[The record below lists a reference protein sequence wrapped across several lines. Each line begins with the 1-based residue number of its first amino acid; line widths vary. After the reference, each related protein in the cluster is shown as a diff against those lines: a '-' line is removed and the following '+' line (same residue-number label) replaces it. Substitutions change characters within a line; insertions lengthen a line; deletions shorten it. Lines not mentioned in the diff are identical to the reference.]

1 MRVLLASLGTA
12 GDIHPFLAIGR
23 HLAAHGHHAELV
35 SNPVFAPLAERAGID
50 FTPVGEAAHFHATFA
65 HPSVWHPLNGF
76 GVMWRYLARPAIP
89 AALARLEAAADEP
102 DTVVL
107 YSPFLMPAPRIA
119 METRGLRAVSA
130 WTAPQMLPCFAPPL
144 WLAGRRIGVDVPAT
158 QAREAVL
165 ALDRSKMQPL
175 ALSDIEAAR
184 SARGLPAL
192 ERSIF
197 LEWIHSPLLSIALFP
212 ECFAAATSDWPQPH
226 LHAGFPLY
234 DDDVAGGLAPAV
246 LQFLDAGAPPVVF
259 TAGTAMHDATAFF
272 ADAVAASKALGLRAI
287 LLTQDFTQIP
297 AALPPGVVHVPYV
310 PFSLL
315 LPRARALVHH
325 GGVGTLAQALR
336 ARLPQLVVPQAYDQF
351 DNASRLEA
359 LGVAHAIYPRG
370 DGSRPPLPD
379 ALAQLLADASVPAAC
394 VRFAASLA
402 GEKPL
407 ERVRLA
413 LESLA

>member
-23 HLAAHGHHAELV
+23 HLRAHGHRAELL
-35 SNPVFAPLAERAGID
+35 SNPVFAPLAARAGID
-50 FTPVGEAAHFHATFA
+50 FTPAGEASHFHATFS

-89 AALARLEAAADEP
+89 AALARLEAAANEP
-102 DTVVL
+102 DTVAL

-130 WTAPQMLPCFAPPL
+130 WTAPQMLPCFDPPL
-144 WLAGRRIGVDVPAT
+144 WLAGRRIGAETSPAET
-158 QAREAVL
+158 REAVL

-175 ALSDIEAAR
+175 ALGDVEAAR

-212 ECFAAATSDWPQPH
+212 ECFAAATPEWPRPH

-234 DDDVAGGLAPAV
+234 DDDAAEGLPPA
-246 LQFLDAGAPPVVF
+246 LADFLDADPPPVVF
-259 TAGTAMHDATAFF
+259 TAGTAMHDAGAFF
-272 ADAVAASKALGLRAI
+272 VEAVAASAVLGLRAV
-287 LLTQDFTQIP
+287 LLTQDAAQLP
-297 AALPPGVVHVPYV
+297 AALPPGVMRVSYA

-336 ARLPQLVVPQAYDQF
+336 AGLPQLVVPQAYDQF
-351 DNASRLEA
+351 DNGSRLEA
-359 LGVAHAIYPRG
+359 LGVGRMLG
-370 DGSRPPLPD
+370 LREDGSRAPLRD
-379 ALAQLLADASVPAAC
+379 GLESLLADAAVPATCA
-394 VRFAASLA
+394 RLAALMAS
-402 GEKPL
+402 ESPL

-413 LESLA
+413 LEALA

>member
-1 MRVLLASLGTA
+1 MKVLLASLGTA

-23 HLAAHGHHAELV
+23 HLVAHGHHAELV

-65 HPSVWHPLNGF
+65 HPSVWHPLSGF
-76 GVMWRYLARPAIP
+76 GVMWRYLARPAIT

-130 WTAPQMLPCFAPPL
+130 WTAPQMLPRFAPPL
-144 WLAGRRIGVDVPAT
+144 WLAGHRIGVDVPAT
-158 QAREAVL
+158 RAREAVL

-184 SARGLPAL
+184 STRGLPAL

-212 ECFAAATSDWPQPH
+212 ECFAAATPDWPHPH

-234 DDDVAGGLAPAV
+234 DDDAAGGLAPAV
-246 LQFLDAGAPPVVF
+246 LQFLDADAPPVVF

-272 ADAVAASKALGLRAI
+272 AEAVAASKALGLRVI
-287 LLTQDFTQIP
+287 LLTQDFTQVP
-297 AALPPGVVHVPYV
+297 AVLPPGVLHVPYA
-310 PFSLL
+310 PFSVL

-336 ARLPQLVVPQAYDQF
+336 AGLPQFVMPQAYDQF

-359 LGVAHAIYPRG
+359 LGVAHAIYPRE
-370 DGSRPPLPD
+370 DGSRPPLED
-379 ALAQLLADASVPAAC
+379 ALAELLADASLPAAC
-394 VRFAASLA
+394 AAVAERLA
-402 GEKPL
+402 GQQPL
-407 ERVRLA
+407 DRVRLA

>member
-1 MRVLLASLGTA
+1 MRVVLASLGTA

-23 HLAAHGHHAELV
+23 HLVAHGHRAELI
-35 SNPVFAPLAERAGID
+35 SNPVFAPLAARAGID
-50 FTPVGEAAHFHATFA
+50 FTPVGDPAHFHATCT

-89 AALARLEAAADEP
+89 AALARLEAAASEP
-102 DTVVL
+102 DTVTL

-130 WTAPQMLPCFAPPL
+130 WTAPQMLPRFAPPL
-144 WLAGRRIGVDVPAT
+144 WLAGRHLGPDVPAT
-158 QAREAVL
+158 EAREAVL
-165 ALDRSKMQPL
+165 ALDRGKMQPL
-175 ALSDIEAAR
+175 ALPDVEAAR

-197 LEWIHSPLLSIALFP
+197 LDWIHSPLLSIALFP
-212 ECFAAATSDWPQPH
+212 ASFAAATPEWPHPH

-234 DDDVAGGLAPAV
+234 DDDAAPGLDPA
-246 LQFLDAGAPPVVF
+246 LAQFLDAGPPPVVF
-259 TAGTAMHDATAFF
+259 TAGTAMHDARAFF
-272 ADAVAASKALGLRAI
+272 ADAVDASVALGLRA
-287 LLTQDFTQIP
+287 LLLAQD
-297 AALPPGVVHVPYV
+297 AAQLPEVLPPGVIHVPYA

-336 ARLPQLVVPQAYDQF
+336 AGLPQLAVPQAYDQF
-351 DNASRLEA
+351 DNASRLVA
-359 LGVAHAIYPRG
+359 LGVAHAVFPG
-370 DGSRPPLPD
+370 EDGTRLPLRD
-379 ALAQLLADASVPAAC
+379 ALSALLADTSVPAAC
-394 VRFAASLA
+394 ARMAADLDGHNA
-402 GEKPL
+402 F

>member
-1 MRVLLASLGTA
+1 MKVLLASLGTA

-23 HLAAHGHHAELV
+23 HLREHGHSAELI
-35 SNPVFAPLAERAGID
+35 SNPVFAPLATRAGID
-50 FTPVGEAAHFHATFA
+50 FTPVGELAHFNATFA

-89 AALARLEAAADEP
+89 ATLARLEAAADEA
-102 DTVVL
+102 DTVAL

-119 METRGLRAVSA
+119 RETRGLRVVSA
-130 WTAPQMLPCFAPPL
+130 WTAPQMLPRFAPPL
-144 WLAGRRIGVDVPAT
+144 WLAGRHISTDVCAAD
-158 QAREAVL
+158 AREAVL
-165 ALDRSKMQPL
+165 ALDRNKMQPL
-175 ALSDIEAAR
+175 ALPDVESAR

-212 ECFAAATSDWPQPH
+212 ECFAAATPEWPRPH

-234 DDDVAGGLAPAV
+234 DDDAAAGLDPALAR
-246 LQFLDAGAPPVVF
+246 FLDAGAPPVVF
-259 TAGTAMHDATAFF
+259 TAGTAMHDATPFF
-272 ADAVAASKALGLRAI
+272 AEAVVASNALGLRAI
-287 LLTQDFTQIP
+287 LLTQHLSQVP
-297 AALPPGVVHVPYV
+297 AALPPGVLHMPYA

-359 LGVAHAIYPRG
+359 LGVAHAIHQRE
-370 DGSRPPLPD
+370 DGSRQPLED
-379 ALAQLLADASVPAAC
+379 ALAQLLADTSVPAAC
-394 VRFAASLA
+394 ARVARELA
-402 GEKPL
+402 GQHPL